1 MPKVGMEPIRR
12 AALVQ
17 AAIQEIGA
25 AGSLDVPVSRIAK
38 RAGMS
43 SALAHHYFGSK
54 EEMFLAAMR
63 HILGQYG
70 TEVRR
75 RLVPAKGPRARLEA
89 VISAGFAPVNFR
101 HETVSAWLSFYVLAQ
116 TSPQA
121 NRLLRVYHRRLHTNL
136 VHDLRPLAGDGAAAG
151 IAERLA
157 GLIDGLYL
165 HAALNPKTTAAI
177 ANGHA
182 LQALD
187 KELRTA

>member
-12 AALVQ
+12 RALVQ
-17 AAIQEIGA
+17 AAIEEIGA

-54 EEMFLAAMR
+54 EDIFLAAMG
-63 HILGQYG
+63 HILGLYG
-70 TEVRR
+70 VEVRR
-75 RLVPAKGPRARLEA
+75 RLALADGSRARLEA

-116 TSPQA
+116 TSAKA
-121 NRLLRVYHRRLHTNL
+121 NRLLRIYHRRLHSNL
-136 VHDLRPLAGDGAAAG
+136 VHDLRPLAGPAAEG

-165 HAALNPKTTAAI
+165 HAALNPRTTAAI

-187 KELRTA
+187 NELRTA

>member
-12 AALVQ
+12 RALVQ
-17 AAIQEIGA
+17 AAIEEIGA
-25 AGSLDVPVSRIAK
+25 AGSLDVTVSRIAK

-54 EEMFLAAMR
+54 EDIFLAAMG
-63 HILGQYG
+63 HILSLYG
-70 TEVRR
+70 GEVRR
-75 RLVPAKGPRARLEA
+75 SLAAAEGPRARLEA
-89 VISAGFAPVNFR
+89 IISAGFAPVNFR

-116 TSPQA
+116 TSQKA
-121 NRLLRVYHRRLHTNL
+121 NRLLRVYHRRLHSNL
-136 VHDLRPLAGDGAAAG
+136 VHDLRPLAGPAAEG

-165 HAALNPKTTAAI
+165 HAALNPRTTAAI

-182 LQALD
+182 LRALD
-187 KELRTA
+187 NELRTA